1 MTDFSL
7 FETMRYT
14 PGEGIARLNLH
25 LKRLETSARRLG
37 FAGADKAEEALAAH
51 LGVPPS
57 GLPGISPA
65 RGEIASALTCALDAK
80 ANNEGGTPLH
90 PISPLAGGE
99 ERFAERSNRSSE
111 SIAATNAGRTE
122 GGAAPQ
128 NVQRLR
134 LELSPTGKIN
144 ITAAP
149 FTLQPE
155 NTIWRITI
163 AKTRTA
169 STDPLIRHKTT
180 RRALYEAARAEF
192 PTETIN
198 EVILLNEKGEL
209 TEGTIT
215 NLFVEGDDG
224 RLMTPPI
231 SSGCLAGVLR
241 TSLICTRK
249 AYNHHL
255 RPEDLNGRNLLVG
268 NSLRGLIRA
277 ELIGD

>member
-37 FAGADKAEEALAAH
+37 FAGADKAEEALAAY
-51 LGVPPS
+51 LAIPS
-57 GLPGISPA
+57 SALPGISPA
-65 RGEIASALTCALDAK
+65 REEIDPELPHRPKGPGSATSGSIQCKVASA
-80 ANNEGGTPLH
+80 PH
-90 PISPLAGGE
+90 PISPHEGE
-99 ERFAERSNRSSE
+99 MS
-111 SIAATNAGRTE
+111 GRTE
-122 GGAAPQ
+122 GGAAPA
-128 NVQRLR
+128 NLQRLR
-134 LELSPTGKIN
+134 LELRPAGDIS

-149 FTLQPE
+149 FTLQPQD
-155 NTIWRITI
+155 TVWRIAI
-163 AKTRTA
+163 AATRSA
-169 STDPLIRHKTT
+169 STDPLIRYKTT

-192 PTETIN
+192 PSDAIN

-209 TEGTIT
+209 AEGTIT
-215 NLFVEGDDG
+215 NLFIEDDEG

-241 TSLICTRK
+241 TSLICARK
-249 AYNHHL
+249 AYNNRL
-255 RPEDLNGRNLLVG
+255 RPQDLEGRNVYVG

-277 ELIGD
+277 ELIER